1 MTAEHIPDICQTYDM
16 SFEFGRPR
24 PAAEMRLKCCGTQV
38 LDCKGVYCSAHNAA
52 VPSGIRDS
60 ESVGPG
66 QTRIR
71 PGPDTAA
78 ATPAG
83 QKRRRLSW
91 HPETAKVV
99 AESAPEAS
107 PALSSSLAATGP
119 LSSLSSSP
127 PAPASPSLP
136 ALAPSP
142 SSMSP
147 SPPSAAASAR
157 APAVQPVTIPR
168 TNQVEDV
175 HAAC

>member
-1 MTAEHIPDICQTYDM
+1 MTLP
-16 SFEFGRPR
+16 FEFGRPL

-38 LDCKGVYCSAHNAA
+38 LECKGVYCSAHNAA

-71 PGPDTAA
+71 PNTA
-78 ATPAG
+78 AG

-91 HPETAKVV
+91 HPETAKVG

-157 APAVQPVTIPR
+157 VPAVQPVTIPR

>member
-1 MTAEHIPDICQTYDM
+1 MTLL
-16 SFEFGRPR
+16 FEFGRPL

-38 LDCKGVYCSAHNAA
+38 LDGKGVYCSAHNAA

-71 PGPDTAA
+71 PNTA
-78 ATPAG
+78 AG

-91 HPETAKVV
+91 HPETAGVV

-107 PALSSSLAATGP
+107 PALSSSLAAPGT

-142 SSMSP
+142 SSMLP

-175 HAAC
+175 HARHVKVHERIVGQIF

>member
-1 MTAEHIPDICQTYDM
+1 MTLP
-16 SFEFGRPR
+16 FEFGRPL

-71 PGPDTAA
+71 PDTA
-78 ATPAG
+78 AG

-91 HPETAKVV
+91 HPETAGVV
-99 AESAPEAS
+99 VESAPEAS
-107 PALSSSLAATGP
+107 PALSSSAPGT

-127 PAPASPSLP
+127 PAPASPSL
-136 ALAPSP
+136 PSP

-175 HAAC
+175 QARHAKVHERIVGQIFLLNQGV

>member
-1 MTAEHIPDICQTYDM
+1 MTLL
-16 SFEFGRPR
+16 FEFGRPL
-24 PAAEMRLKCCGTQV
+24 PAAKMRLKCCCTQV
-38 LDCKGVYCSAHNAA
+38 LDFKGVYCSAHNAA

-71 PGPDTAA
+71 PNTA
-78 ATPAG
+78 AG

-147 SPPSAAASAR
+147 SPPSAAAAAR

>member
-1 MTAEHIPDICQTYDM
+1 MTLP
-16 SFEFGRPR
+16 FEFGRPL

-71 PGPDTAA
+71 PNTA
-78 ATPAG
+78 AG